1 MREVE
6 PVRVIA
12 LDYIISDDGTSNT
25 CAKLRLQ
32 LSDPGSPLQG
42 RTFDIELPP
51 PNCGHAEFVV
61 PKHRFLASVH
71 RKWQVGDCCQA
82 CPCSGSESV
91 ADRPVL
97 HQILVLAASG
107 DCLQQ
112 HSSIPQHSTLGCN
125 GCCQHTLCHT
135 VLQCRVTSV
144 LSCSVTLDAI
154 TFLASYCSYH
164 AHLFAL
170 QETHNLQEQGASAV
184 NVTGHM
190 PTMFPHH
197 ALSVESHDESPRQQ
211 S

>member
-6 PVRVIA
+6 PAHVVA

-71 RKWQVGDCCQA
+71 RKWKVGDCCQA
-82 CPCSGSESV
+82 CACSDSGPV
-91 ADRPVL
+91 ADRSVL
-97 HQILVLAASG
+97 HLVLVFAASG
-107 DCLQQ
+107 TCLQE
-112 HSSIPQHSTLGCN
+112 HPSTPHQCTQGCN
-125 GCCQHTLCHT
+125 GCCQHTLHHT
-135 VLQCRVTSV
+135 LLQCRVTSCV
-144 LSCSVTLDAI
+144 SCSVALNAI
-154 TFLASYCSYH
+154 TFRAPDCSSH

-170 QETHNLQEQGASAV
+170 QE
-184 NVTGHM
+184 M
-190 PTMFPHH
+190 
-197 ALSVESHDESPRQQ
+197 HDCISKVYLLVM
-211 S
+211 